1 MNQRL
6 VAIAVWSLV
15 LLFALA
21 CAAVAWRA
29 GTMSAAAPAAV
40 ADAAA
45 LPGGALWA
53 SRCARCHEASAFSGR
68 LAGADRLAA
77 ASAMLATLDTHGGTE
92 FAEDLQLIQWLAT
105 QAGADNGAA
114 APVPEKAGEDDPY
127 TL

>member
-29 GTMSAAAPAAV
+29 GTMSAAPAAA

-53 SRCARCHEASAFSGR
+53 SRCARCHEPSAFSGH
-68 LAGADRLAA
+68 LAGADRIAA
-77 ASAMLATLDTHGGTE
+77 ASAMLAALDTHGGTD

-114 APVPEKAGEDDPY
+114 APVAEKAEEDDPY